1 MVAQNYQESI
11 IKQSMWNNLSTTMFK
26 TYVKLSEKDI
36 DSEFLLKSG
45 LKTIEEKN
53 KDVLKPNPCNNCHTV
68 NPPTAN
74 FCLKC
79 GQPVT
84 IAAKEKLKDSA
95 RLIREQFA
103 ENPKAQAI
111 FLELVN
117 ELK

>member
-11 IKQSMWNNLSTTMFK
+11 IKQSMWNNIDTTMFK

-45 LKTIEEKN
+45 IKTEEEVR
-53 KDVLKPNPCNNCHTV
+53 KDTLKPNPCHNCHTV

-79 GQPVT
+79 GQPIT
-84 IAAKEKLKDSA
+84 SAAKEKLADTA
-95 RLIREQFA
+95 RLIKDKLA
-103 ENPKAQAI
+103 ENPNAQAI
-111 FLELVN
+111 FLELIK
-117 ELK
+117 ELA